1 MPTAKRAPPLHLWWV
16 RHPEC
21 GLAVVDAPNWELA
34 TVEAAAWWRV
44 PWKKVAALCEC
55 ERKEIVPRHVCIC
68 CGTIFN
74 GDGSRC
80 TRCEI
85 IERDRLLN
93 KRAREQR
100 CYRSMMPKKSARS
113 H

>member
-1 MPTAKRAPPLHLWWV
+1 M

-100 CYRSMMPKKSARS
+100 YYRSMMPKKSARS